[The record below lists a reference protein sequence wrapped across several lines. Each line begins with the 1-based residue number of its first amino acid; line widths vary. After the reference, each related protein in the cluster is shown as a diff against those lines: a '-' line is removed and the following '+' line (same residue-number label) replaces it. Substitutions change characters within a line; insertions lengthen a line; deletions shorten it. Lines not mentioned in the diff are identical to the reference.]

1 MIHEQ
6 HFANERR
13 DKQSFIKAA
22 MTGGIVGLV
31 IISVFVFT
39 AETKQEWG
47 TLWQIK
53 PLVITPLV
61 AALGGGAF
69 YATLS
74 FFSAN
79 RWPKALGMTI
89 GVLAFMVALWLGVV
103 LGLNGT
109 LWD

>member
-1 MIHEQ
+1 MTHEQ
-6 HFANERR
+6 HFTNERR
-13 DKQSFIKAA
+13 DKQSLTRAV
-22 MTGGIVGLV
+22 MTGGIVGLA

-47 TLWQIK
+47 TLWRIK

-61 AALGGGAF
+61 TALGGGAF
-69 YATLS
+69 YTTLS

-79 RWPKALGMTI
+79 RWSKTLGMTI
-89 GVLAFMVALWLGVV
+89 GVLAFTVALWLGVV